1 MNKFLAKQRN
11 RKGFTIIELVVVII
25 VIGILFVAFISKTDN
40 TTDKAKEVGVKSI
53 FRSYQTAA
61 ETVMREQ
68 SGLKDMTVKEIVD
81 ELNRNLDKPLQIRYV
96 EEKHDH
102 LIVETDE
109 VETVK
114 PSDGY
119 EKSGDGA
126 GKHAATNISCLID
139 YEDEWNKPYR
149 VVISPANNFIAFY
162 SDGANA
168 VGETAYSKFG
178 YDWTKDMAVTMDYT
192 AGAVGS
198 DAVLI
203 NPAVGYNSVSTDV
216 DDNASG
222 NFKDWGVDMTD
233 DDAKIGGGV
242 DYTADEKITTE
253 AATNKDD
260 YMVLIGYNQ
269 GVTLTTTEGF
279 STNQDASN
287 GIVGTP

>member
-1 MNKFLAKQRN
+1 MKLWRKTYMNKFLAKQRN

-68 SGLKDMTVKEIVD
+68 SGLKDLTVEEIVN
-81 ELNRNLDKPLQIRYV
+81 ELNRNLDKPLQIEYHA
-96 EEKHDH
+96 ETADH
-102 LIVETDE
+102 LLKADGTDC
-109 VETVK
+109 T
-114 PSDGY
+114 DGY
-119 EKSGDGA
+119 EKTADGA

-168 VGETAYSKFG
+168 IGETSYSSFG
-178 YDWTKDMAVTMDYT
+178 YKWDKDMAVTVDYQ
-192 AGAVGS
+192 AGAVGN

-203 NPAVGYNSVSTDV
+203 DAAVGYNNVAGDNDDV
-216 DDNASG
+216 AAPG
-222 NFKDWGVDMTD
+222 IFKDWGHAAD
-233 DDAKIGGGV
+233 D
-242 DYTADEKITTE
+242 ELITTE
-253 AATNKDD
+253 KATNADD
-260 YMVLIGYNQ
+260 YMVIIGYNQ
-269 GVTLTTTEGF
+269 GVTLTATEGF
-279 STNQDASN
+279 SSNQDASE
-287 GIVGTP
+287 GRI

>member
-102 LIVETDE
+102 LLCDGT
-109 VETVK
+109 TCTC
-114 PSDGY
+114 SDGY
-119 EKSGDGA
+119 EKTGDGV

-168 VGETAYSKFG
+168 VGETSYSSFG
-178 YDWTKDMAVTMDYT
+178 YNWAKDMAVTMDYT
-192 AGAVGS
+192 EGAVGS

-203 NPAVGYNSVSTDV
+203 NPAVGYNSVAKAYDASAPATGDDV
-216 DDNASG
+216 QTG
-222 NFKDWGVDMTD
+222 NFKDWGVGTE
-233 DDAKIGGGV
+233 
-242 DYTADEKITTE
+242 YETDEKITTE

>member
-11 RKGFTIIELVVVII
+11 RKGFTIIVLVVVII

-102 LIVETDE
+102 LLYTQDEAETAGLAK
-109 VETVK
+109 V
-114 PSDGY
+114 SDGY
-119 EKSGDGA
+119 EKLGDGV

-149 VVISPANNFIAFY
+149 IVISPANNFIAFY

-168 VGETAYSKFG
+168 VGETSYSSFG

-203 NPAVGYNSVSTDV
+203 NPAVGYNSVAKAYDATLPAEGDDV
-216 DDNASG
+216 QTG
-222 NFKDWGVDMTD
+222 NFKDWGVGTE
-233 DDAKIGGGV
+233 
-242 DYTADEKITTE
+242 YEADEKITTE
-253 AATNKDD
+253 AATNCDD

-287 GIVGTP
+287 GIVTP